1 METGDWDNCIVTN
14 IVYTVHT
21 PELVCNLSGAG
32 ADTSVVDK
40 MVNPVFMASEC
51 GVEEA
56 HNRLSEKD
64 MSGLHNPNQT
74 VVALW

>member
-1 METGDWDNCIVTN
+1 
-14 IVYTVHT
+14 
-21 PELVCNLSGAG
+21 
-32 ADTSVVDK
+32 
-40 MVNPVFMASEC
+40 VNPVFMVSEC

>member
-40 MVNPVFMASEC
+40 MVNPVFMAS
-51 GVEEA
+51 
-56 HNRLSEKD
+56 
-64 MSGLHNPNQT
+64 
-74 VVALW
+74 VVLRKPTTD

>member
-1 METGDWDNCIVTN
+1 METGTIASLLTLC
-14 IVYTVHT
+14 TVHT
-21 PELVCNLSGAG
+21 PELVCVFLRGGN
-32 ADTSVVDK
+32 K